1 MAAFHFH
8 ADFFLG
14 AGNSGDGKADPS
26 VLAVFQDYIKL
37 MPLVA
42 EANQMS
48 EELKKVR
55 ARKWSDVRSG
65 KDLEEQGQ
73 PHSLPLPQA
82 GFMVQMEAQRP
93 GKGRCFARDTPVSP

>member
-1 MAAFHFH
+1 M
-8 ADFFLG
+8 
-14 AGNSGDGKADPS
+14 NSGNGKADPS

-55 ARKWSDVRSG
+55 LENG
-65 KDLEEQGQ
+65 KIPAPERTSENRFNVY
-73 PHSLPLPQA
+73 PSLPLA
-82 GFMVQMEAQRP
+82 GFMV
-93 GKGRCFARDTPVSP
+93 